1 MAVVVNNL
9 LFLAYAH
16 HNAFDSMLGA
26 LGRGVMWASA
36 FRVVRALPLPL
47 VGVAV
52 LLILVIAWAMSRRG

>member
-1 MAVVVNNL
+1 MSDL
-9 LFLAYAH
+9 LFTAYAH

-26 LGRGVMWASA
+26 LARGVMYSAA
-36 FRVVRALPLPL
+36 FRFVRALPLPL